1 MSKPI
6 EVGCTAVIEGSIH
19 PERNGTVVTVLF
31 YGFDHDGERTWIVDT
46 EFVNPDGIMTDRCP
60 ERLLRRLDDDNAKEL
75 CTTWEDMEDLF
86 VPDAL
91 KEKVYLDR

>member
-1 MSKPI
+1 
-6 EVGCTAVIEGSIH
+6 
-19 PERNGTVVTVLF
+19 
-31 YGFDHDGERTWIVDT
+31 
-46 EFVNPDGIMTDRCP
+46 MTDRCP